1 MHPPLELLWVFSEP
15 LYINFTE
22 SFVSEYLCLTKFERM
37 NNNMLGNITVGIV
50 IVLAVAACGLGVWL
64 DRAKSDSQD
73 NNTDAQ
79 SKN

>member
-1 MHPPLELLWVFSEP
+1 MILSHAALLS
-15 LYINFTE
+15 LLII
-22 SFVSEYLCLTKFERM
+22 SIRLTAK
-37 NNNMLGNITVGIV
+37 NMLGNITVGIV

-79 SKN
+79 PKN

>member
-1 MHPPLELLWVFSEP
+1 M
-15 LYINFTE
+15 
-22 SFVSEYLCLTKFERM
+22 TKFERM

-79 SKN
+79 PKYYMIKAVTSDYVLI

>member
-1 MHPPLELLWVFSEP
+1 M
-15 LYINFTE
+15 
-22 SFVSEYLCLTKFERM
+22 EYLYLTKFERII
-37 NNNMLGNITVGIV
+37 NYMLGNITVGIV

-64 DRAKSDSQD
+64 DRAKSDNSD

>member
-1 MHPPLELLWVFSEP
+1 M
-15 LYINFTE
+15 
-22 SFVSEYLCLTKFERM
+22 TKFERM

-64 DRAKSDSQD
+64 DRAKMESQD

>member
-1 MHPPLELLWVFSEP
+1 
-15 LYINFTE
+15 
-22 SFVSEYLCLTKFERM
+22 
-37 NNNMLGNITVGIV
+37 MLGNITVGIV
-50 IVLAVAACGLGVWL
+50 IVLAVACGLGVWL

>member
-1 MHPPLELLWVFSEP
+1 MNILMIIGIILGGG
-15 LYINFTE
+15 
-22 SFVSEYLCLTKFERM
+22 VSVASTV
-37 NNNMLGNITVGIV
+37 GITVGIFGT
-50 IVLAVAACGLGVWL
+50 IVWL

>member
-1 MHPPLELLWVFSEP
+1 
-15 LYINFTE
+15 
-22 SFVSEYLCLTKFERM
+22 
-37 NNNMLGNITVGIV
+37 MLGNITVGIV

-79 SKN
+79 PKNK